1 VKARHFVMA
10 LRDFYEEQARK
21 SLDLAVKL
29 TETGKQQEKPDVLV
43 PTTDQWALEYI
54 TIHHVQPLIEALDDD
69 VSGFVTI
76 AEVNEFT
83 TSRPANWSYV
93 AIRYSLFAG
102 LIIL

>member
-10 LRDFYEEQARK
+10 LRDFYEEQSRK
-21 SLDLAVKL
+21 SLDRAVRLTQAEKQL
-29 TETGKQQEKPDVLV
+29 TEPDVLALN
-43 PTTDQWALEYI
+43 TDQWALEYI

-76 AEVNEFT
+76 AEVNDFT

-93 AIRYSLFAG
+93 ALGYSLFVG